1 MYNLASRK
9 RTLSAC
15 GGSGTNLKRLR
26 RQPARVRSCRIQV
39 TLEFNDFSFCLIFS
53 DKKRAPRFEMPA
65 LFLLI
70 KILLVI
76 VRVNCLDRAVFCD
89 VELCELNASLV
100 IASAGELGIVIE
112 EIPFAVNLND

>member
-1 MYNLASRK
+1 MAD
-9 RTLSAC
+9 
-15 GGSGTNLKRLR
+15 
-26 RQPARVRSCRIQV
+26 PARIFKGFAGSRLVYDLV
-39 TLEFNDFSFCLIFS
+39 EFKLTLEFNDFSFCLIFS
-53 DKKRAPRFEMPA
+53 DKIRAPRFEMPA

-70 KILLVI
+70 KTLLVI
-76 VRVNCLDRAVFCD
+76 VRMDRLDRAVFCD